1 MIILKN
7 TVLLQITSMFSP
19 VTFLYASWTLL
30 KMHYSSSSAAPSPS
44 LLLCCRVMAYSVECY

>member
-1 MIILKN
+1 MNILKT
-7 TVLLQITSMFSP
+7 TVLPQSTNMFSP

-44 LLLCCRVMAYSVECY
+44 LLLCCRVMSYSVDCY